1 MLLSCTPTKK
11 KVKNQSF
18 HGRNY
23 DEMESPLTN
32 HETQKKITQEVNE
45 RALCVI
51 NMINSMH
58 MDRLSW

>member
-45 RALCVI
+45 RAP
-51 NMINSMH
+51 
-58 MDRLSW
+58 